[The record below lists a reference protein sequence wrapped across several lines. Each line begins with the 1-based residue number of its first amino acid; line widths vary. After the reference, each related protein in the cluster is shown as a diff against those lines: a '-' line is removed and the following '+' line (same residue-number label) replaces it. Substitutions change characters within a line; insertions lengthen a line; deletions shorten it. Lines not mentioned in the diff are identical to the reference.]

1 MGNDYF
7 LFYAEGNIVCI
18 LILLIILINDLVNNT
33 KQEKQIRFNSTIT
46 AHILYFTLDIIWAAI
61 LGGQLPKIRFL
72 IVLLNFA
79 NYVNLSLMA
88 YEWFMYMAVSEGMTF
103 SKSKRNKLIC
113 QHTINIYAISFKMAR
128 CIKKRCQKLILSSRF
143 TFTG

>member
-33 KQEKQIRFNSTIT
+33 KQEKQLRFNSTIT
-46 AHILYFTLDIIWAAI
+46 VHILYFTLDIFWAAI

-72 IVLLNFA
+72 NILLNIA
-79 NYVNLSLMA
+79 NYVNLSIME
-88 YEWFMYMAVSEGMTF
+88 YEWFMSMAV
-103 SKSKRNKLIC
+103 
-113 QHTINIYAISFKMAR
+113 
-128 CIKKRCQKLILSSRF
+128 
-143 TFTG
+143 